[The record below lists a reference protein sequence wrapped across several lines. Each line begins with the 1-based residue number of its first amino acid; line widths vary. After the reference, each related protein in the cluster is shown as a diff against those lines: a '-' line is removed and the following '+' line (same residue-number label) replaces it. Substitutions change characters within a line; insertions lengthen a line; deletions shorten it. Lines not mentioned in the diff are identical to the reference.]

1 MSKKI
6 PRNKQSIVYPPILTN
21 NNQKNIQLRNRSK
34 KIFSHKKSNSFI
46 YMNNPNEINCI
57 KSEVLNSFDLNQINY
72 SKHINRN
79 NSYALELFDKHKI
92 IDKESL
98 KIKNQQLKTELNNV
112 KKKLE
117 NINIKNSLKDK
128 EISKQEYLIDK
139 VLNIDKQAY
148 KDCLSSLDNS
158 NPNNSNNMNNYNNSL
173 ISRIISQYQELQKE
187 NIEKEKEIKILK
199 KRVEN
204 SKKNELLI
212 ENSIL
217 VNQYNKYKN
226 IYQYLIDKNKSYEKK
241 LKKKNE
247 IENEILKKNLTIL
260 ELQEKLKTT
269 HAMNIKYENERLEL
283 MAKIKGYENANRNM
297 KLKIKSLNQDY
308 NDIRLAKKEIEDNYY
323 MAYNELNKFEY
334 NYNNINNISAFSNM
348 KTNNY
353 TSKIY
358 YSNNNIMNSSNDNDN
373 VNISNTFNT
382 YEDNHIINDKSTKNE
397 IIDKIDTNSPVKS
410 IKLVKISPDKNDNIN
425 LNDNIK
431 SNNKNKI
438 NQNSKINNI
447 NEVNEKIAN
456 DNNDTNNINTN
467 VSEEIVKA
475 NKKNKNK
482 NDNNINTIDEENVG
496 TNIESETNYKNNNN
510 NNINNTTNK
519 KQNNNSE
526 NFSIE
531 YNSENN
537 SIKNKSPK
545 KKVNN
550 INDNNVAN
558 KEKIKE
564 SFMDENYEISIT
576 KDELN
581 ENIDSENIRKYIIN
595 NNNDENPVK
604 EDLNNEKNNNKSADN
619 IINENIINEKIIDDN
634 DINENENENE
644 NKRSKENEENINDI
658 NNLNDNKINKEEK
671 LDNLNDKKD
680 NNNFDV
686 KLSTYLLIKNFEA
699 CEITKDK
706 CLSIIIKPFLK
717 EIENNKQIEKKTLIN
732 LFANKICESI
742 GVGTAKKEDYEQ
754 IGIILE
760 TLLTESKNDLS
771 NFIEN
776 FSRLFDGIKNYNESN
791 KQEDYIRQI
800 NIELSMHKDYFIN
813 SYDKKIIP
821 FSNFR
826 DLLNEKN
833 IQLENEIIEYLIY
846 RMKKDCCDLNKRN
859 DNKEFESISIFDLCY
874 ETLINLI
881 R

>member
-6 PRNKQSIVYPPILTN
+6 PRNKQSIIYPPILIN
-21 NNQKNIQLRNRSK
+21 NNQKNIQLRNKSK
-34 KIFSHKKSNSFI
+34 QIFSHKKSNSFT
-46 YMNNPNEINCI
+46 YMNNPNDINCT
-57 KSEVLNSFDLNQINY
+57 KSDVLNSFDLNQNNY

-79 NSYALELFDKHKI
+79 NSYALELFEKHKI

-112 KKKLE
+112 KKKLK

-128 EISKQEYLIDK
+128 EISKQEHLINK

-158 NPNNSNNMNNYNNSL
+158 NPNNSNNMNNYNNNL
-173 ISRIISQYQELQKE
+173 ISRIILQYQELQKE

-226 IYQYLIDKNKSYEKK
+226 IYQYLIDKNKSYAKK
-241 LKKKNE
+241 LKNKNE

-260 ELQEKLKTT
+260 QLQEKLKVT
-269 HAMNIKYENERLEL
+269 HAMNIRYENERYEL
-283 MAKIKGYENANRNM
+283 MAKIKEYENDNRNM

-323 MAYNELNKFEY
+323 IAYNELNKFEY
-334 NYNNINNISAFSNM
+334 NYNNINNISAFSNV

-353 TSKIY
+353 TSNIY
-358 YSNNNIMNSSNDNDN
+358 YSNNNIMNSSNDNDYA
-373 VNISNTFNT
+373 NISNTFNT

-397 IIDKIDTNSPVKS
+397 IIDKNDNSAVKS
-410 IKLVKISPDKNDNIN
+410 IKLVKISPSKT
-425 LNDNIK
+425 DNIK
-431 SNNKNKI
+431 NNNRNKI
-438 NQNSKINNI
+438 NQNSKIKNV
-447 NEVNEKIAN
+447 NEINEKIVS
-456 DNNDTNNINTN
+456 DNNANNNINTN
-467 VSEEIVKA
+467 VSEEIAKA
-475 NKKNKNK
+475 SKKNKNK

-510 NNINNTTNK
+510 YVNNTTNK

-545 KKVNN
+545 KRVDN
-550 INDNNVAN
+550 INNDLAN

-564 SFMDENYEISIT
+564 SFIDENYEISIT

-595 NNNDENPVK
+595 NNNDENTAK
-604 EDLNNEKNNNKSADN
+604 EDINNENINNKSINNIINEN

-644 NKRSKENEENINDI
+644 NKRSKENEENINNTND
-658 NNLNDNKINKEEK
+658 LNDNKINNEEK
-671 LDNLNDKKD
+671 IDNLNDKKD
-680 NNNFDV
+680 NNNYDV

-706 CLSIIIKPFLK
+706 SLSIIIKPFLK

-732 LFANKICESI
+732 LFTDKICESI
-742 GVGTAKKEDYEQ
+742 LVGKENKTDYEQ
-754 IGIILE
+754 IGIIVE

-776 FSRLFDGIKNYNESN
+776 FTRLFDGIKNYNESK

-833 IQLENEIIEYLIY
+833 IQLDNEIIEYLIY

-859 DNKEFESISIFDLCY
+859 NNKEFETISIFDLCY

>member
-21 NNQKNIQLRNRSK
+21 NNQKNIQLRNKSK
-34 KIFSHKKSNSFI
+34 QIFSHKKSNSFTYI
-46 YMNNPNEINCI
+46 NNPNEINCT
-57 KSEVLNSFDLNQINY
+57 KSEVLNSFDLIQNNY
-72 SKHINRN
+72 SKHFNRN
-79 NSYALELFDKHKI
+79 NSYALDLLDKHKI

-112 KKKLE
+112 KKKLK
-117 NINIKNSLKDK
+117 NINIKNLLKDK
-128 EISKQEYLIDK
+128 EISKQEHLINK

-226 IYQYLIDKNKSYEKK
+226 IYQYLIDKNKSYAKK
-241 LKKKNE
+241 LKNKNE

-260 ELQEKLKTT
+260 QLQEKLKVT
-269 HAMNIKYENERLEL
+269 HAMNIRYENERYEL
-283 MAKIKGYENANRNM
+283 MAKIKEYENANRNM

-323 MAYNELNKFEY
+323 IAYNELNKFEY
-334 NYNNINNISAFSNM
+334 NFNNINNISAFSNV

-353 TSKIY
+353 TSNIY
-358 YSNNNIMNSSNDNDN
+358 YSNNNIMNSSNDNDIA
-373 VNISNTFNT
+373 NISNTFNT
-382 YEDNHIINDKSTKNE
+382 YEDNHNINDKSTKNE
-397 IIDKIDTNSPVKS
+397 INDKIDTNSAVKS
-410 IKLVKISPDKNDNIN
+410 IKLVKISPNKNDNIK
-425 LNDNIK
+425 NI
-431 SNNKNKI
+431 NKNKI
-438 NQNSKINNI
+438 NHNSKIKNI
-447 NEVNEKIAN
+447 NEINEKIEN
-456 DNNDTNNINTN
+456 DNNNNNNINTN
-467 VSEEIVKA
+467 VSEEITKA
-475 NKKNKNK
+475 TKKNKNK

-510 NNINNTTNK
+510 YINNTTNK

-545 KKVNN
+545 KRLDN
-550 INDNNVAN
+550 INNNN
-558 KEKIKE
+558 LDSKEKIKE
-564 SFMDENYEISIT
+564 SFIDENYEISIT

-595 NNNDENPVK
+595 NNSDENPVK
-604 EDLNNEKNNNKSADN
+604 EDINNENINNNKSINN
-619 IINENIINEKIIDDN
+619 IMNENIINENIIDDN
-634 DINENENENE
+634 DINENDNE
-644 NKRSKENEENINDI
+644 NKRSKENEENINNI
-658 NNLNDNKINKEEK
+658 NDLNDNKINNEEK
-671 LDNLNDKKD
+671 IDNLNDKKD

-686 KLSTYLLIKNFEA
+686 KLSTYILIKNFEA

-732 LFANKICESI
+732 LFTNKICESI
-742 GVGTAKKEDYEQ
+742 LIGEEKKADYEQ
-754 IGIILE
+754 IGIIVE

-776 FSRLFDGIKNYNESN
+776 FTRLFDGIKNYNESK

-821 FSNFR
+821 FSTFR

-833 IQLENEIIEYLIY
+833 IQLDNEIIEYLIY
-846 RMKKDCCDLNKRN
+846 RMKKDCCDMNKRN
-859 DNKEFESISIFDLCY
+859 NNKEFESISIFDLCY

>member
-1 MSKKI
+1 MSIKI
-6 PRNKQSIVYPPILTN
+6 PRNKQTILYPPILTN
-21 NNQKNIQLRNRSK
+21 NNPKNIQLRYKSK
-34 KIFSHKKSNSFI
+34 QNFSHKRSNSFT
-46 YMNNPNEINCI
+46 YMNNPNDINCT
-57 KSEVLNSFDLNQINY
+57 KSEVLYSFDLNQNNFN
-72 SKHINRN
+72 KHISRN
-79 NSYALELFDKHKI
+79 NSYAQDLFSKHKI

-98 KIKNQQLKTELNNV
+98 KIKNQQLKTELNNI
-112 KKKLE
+112 KKKLK

-139 VLNIDKQAY
+139 ALNIDKQAY
-148 KDCLSSLDNS
+148 KDCLSSLGNS
-158 NPNNSNNMNNYNNSL
+158 NPNNSNNMNNYNTSL
-173 ISRIISQYQELQKE
+173 ISRIISQYQELQKK

-217 VNQYNKYKN
+217 INQYNKYKN
-226 IYQYLIDKNKSYEKK
+226 IYQYLLDKNKNYSKK
-241 LKKKNE
+241 LKNKNE

-260 ELQEKLKTT
+260 QLQEKLKVT
-269 HAMNIKYENERLEL
+269 HAMNIKYENEKEEL
-283 MAKIKGYENANRNM
+283 MAKIKEYENANRNM
-297 KLKIKSLNQDY
+297 KLKIKCLNQDY

-323 MAYNELNKFEY
+323 IVYNELNKCEY
-334 NYNNINNISAFSNM
+334 NYNNLNNISAFSNV

-353 TSKIY
+353 TSNIY

-382 YEDNHIINDKSTKNE
+382 YEDNHNINDKSTKNE
-397 IIDKIDTNSPVKS
+397 INDKIDTNSATKS
-410 IKLVKISPDKNDNIN
+410 IKLIKISPNKKDTIH
-425 LNDNIK
+425 LNDNK
-431 SNNKNKI
+431 KNKNKNKNEI
-438 NQNSKINNI
+438 NQHSKIKNI
-447 NEVNEKIAN
+447 SEINEKISN
-456 DNNDTNNINTN
+456 DNNAKDNINTN
-467 VSEEIVKA
+467 VSEEIIKA
-475 NKKNKNK
+475 SKKNKNK

-510 NNINNTTNK
+510 NCINNTTNK
-519 KQNNNSE
+519 KQINNSE

-545 KKVNN
+545 KILDN
-550 INDNNVAN
+550 INDNNISH

-564 SFMDENYEISIT
+564 SFIDENYEISIT

-595 NNNDENPVK
+595 NNNDENPAK
-604 EDLNNEKNNNKSADN
+604 EDTNNENINNKSN
-619 IINENIINEKIIDDN
+619 NNINENIISENIIGDN
-634 DINENENENE
+634 DINENEN
-644 NKRSKENEENINDI
+644 KTSKEIEENINNE
-658 NNLNDNKINKEEK
+658 NNLNDNNDNKINNEEK
-671 LDNLNDKKD
+671 IDNLNEKKD

-706 CLSIIIKPFLK
+706 CLSIIIRPFLK

-732 LFANKICESI
+732 LFTNKICESI
-742 GVGTAKKEDYEQ
+742 LIPTEKKKDFDQ
-754 IGIILE
+754 ISIIVE
-760 TLLTESKNDLS
+760 TLLSESKNDLS

-791 KQEDYIRQI
+791 KQEEYIRQI

-821 FSNFR
+821 FSIFR

-833 IQLENEIIEYLIY
+833 IQLDNEIIEYLIY

-859 DNKEFESISIFDLCY
+859 NNKEFESISIFDLCY

>member
-1 MSKKI
+1 
-6 PRNKQSIVYPPILTN
+6 
-21 NNQKNIQLRNRSK
+21 
-34 KIFSHKKSNSFI
+34 
-46 YMNNPNEINCI
+46 
-57 KSEVLNSFDLNQINY
+57 
-72 SKHINRN
+72 
-79 NSYALELFDKHKI
+79 
-92 IDKESL
+92 
-98 KIKNQQLKTELNNV
+98 
-112 KKKLE
+112 
-117 NINIKNSLKDK
+117 
-128 EISKQEYLIDK
+128 
-139 VLNIDKQAY
+139 
-148 KDCLSSLDNS
+148 
-158 NPNNSNNMNNYNNSL
+158 MNNYNNSL

-226 IYQYLIDKNKSYEKK
+226 IYQYLIDKNKSYAKK
-241 LKKKNE
+241 LKNKNE
-247 IENEILKKNLTIL
+247 IKNEIWKKNLTIL
-260 ELQEKLKTT
+260 KLQEKLKVT
-269 HAMNIKYENERLEL
+269 HAMNIRYENERYEL
-283 MAKIKGYENANRNM
+283 MAKIKEYENANRNM

-323 MAYNELNKFEY
+323 IAYNELNKFEY
-334 NYNNINNISAFSNM
+334 NYNNINNISAFSNV

-353 TSKIY
+353 TSNIY
-358 YSNNNIMNSSNDNDN
+358 YSNNNIMNSSNDNDIA
-373 VNISNTFNT
+373 NISNTFNT

-397 IIDKIDTNSPVKS
+397 INEKIDTNSAVKS
-410 IKLVKISPDKNDNIN
+410 IKLVKISPNKS
-425 LNDNIK
+425 DNIK
-431 SNNKNKI
+431 KSNENKI
-438 NQNSKINNI
+438 NQNSKIKNI
-447 NEVNEKIAN
+447 NEINEKIEN
-456 DNNDTNNINTN
+456 DNNANNNIKNINEINEKIENDNNANNNINTN
-467 VSEEIVKA
+467 VSEEITKA
-475 NKKNKNK
+475 TKKNKNK

-510 NNINNTTNK
+510 YISNTTNK

-537 SIKNKSPK
+537 TIKNKSPK
-545 KKVNN
+545 KKLDN
-550 INDNNVAN
+550 INDNNLDN

-564 SFMDENYEISIT
+564 SFIDENYEISIT

-595 NNNDENPVK
+595 NNSDENPVK
-604 EDLNNEKNNNKSADN
+604 EDINNENINNKSINNIMNEN
-619 IINENIINEKIIDDN
+619 IINENIINDN

-644 NKRSKENEENINDI
+644 TENENDNENKRNKENEENINDVDD
-658 NNLNDNKINKEEK
+658 LNDNKINNEEK
-671 LDNLNDKKD
+671 IDNLNDKKD

-686 KLSTYLLIKNFEA
+686 KLSTYILIKNFEA

-706 CLSIIIKPFLK
+706 CLSIIIRPFLK

-732 LFANKICESI
+732 LFTNKICESI
-742 GVGTAKKEDYEQ
+742 LVGEEKKADYEQ
-754 IGIILE
+754 IGIIVE

-776 FSRLFDGIKNYNESN
+776 FTRLFDGIKNYKEN
-791 KQEDYIRQI
+791 KNQEDYIRQI

-821 FSNFR
+821 FSTFR

-833 IQLENEIIEYLIY
+833 IQLDNEIIEYLIY
-846 RMKKDCCDLNKRN
+846 RMKKDCCDMNKRN
-859 DNKEFESISIFDLCY
+859 NNKEFESISIFDLCY

>member
-6 PRNKQSIVYPPILTN
+6 PRNKQSLVYPPILIN
-21 NNQKNIQLRNRSK
+21 NNQKNIKLRNKSK
-34 KIFSHKKSNSFI
+34 QNCSHKKSNSFTYI
-46 YMNNPNEINCI
+46 DNPNDINCT
-57 KSEVLNSFDLNQINY
+57 KNEVLNSFDLTQNNY
-72 SKHINRN
+72 IKHFNRN
-79 NSYALELFDKHKI
+79 NSYALDLFSKHKI

-112 KKKLE
+112 KKKLK
-117 NINIKNSLKDK
+117 NISINNSLKDK

-148 KDCLSSLDNS
+148 KDCLSSLANS
-158 NPNNSNNMNNYNNSL
+158 NPNISNNMNNYNNSL
-173 ISRIISQYQELQKE
+173 ISRIISQYQELHKE

-226 IYQYLIDKNKSYEKK
+226 IYQYLIDKNKNYAKK
-241 LKKKNE
+241 LKNKNE
-247 IENEILKKNLTIL
+247 IENEILKKNLIIL
-260 ELQEKLKTT
+260 QLQEKLKVT
-269 HAMNIKYENERLEL
+269 HAMNIKYENEKDEL
-283 MAKIKGYENANRNM
+283 MAKIKEYESANRNM
-297 KLKIKSLNQDY
+297 KLKIKRLNQDY

-323 MAYNELNKFEY
+323 IAYNELNKFEY
-334 NYNNINNISAFSNM
+334 NYNNINNISAFSNV

-353 TSKIY
+353 TSNIY
-358 YSNNNIMNSSNDNDN
+358 YSNNNIMNSSNANDN

-397 IIDKIDTNSPVKS
+397 VSDKNDTNSAIKS
-410 IKLVKISPDKNDNIN
+410 IKLIKVSPNKKDSIDF
-425 LNDNIK
+425 NDNIK
-431 SNNKNKI
+431 NNNKNEINHTPKI
-438 NQNSKINNI
+438 KNISEI
-447 NEVNEKIAN
+447 NEKNVN
-456 DNNDTNNINTN
+456 DNNDNNNNINTN
-467 VSEEIVKA
+467 VSEEITKA
-475 NKKNKNK
+475 TKKNRNK

-510 NNINNTTNK
+510 CINNTTNK
-519 KQNNNSE
+519 KLNNNSE

-537 SIKNKSPK
+537 SFKNKSPK
-545 KKVNN
+545 KRLDN
-550 INDNNVAN
+550 INDNNLAN

-564 SFMDENYEISIT
+564 SFMEENYEISIT

-595 NNNDENPVK
+595 NNSEENANK
-604 EDLNNEKNNNKSADN
+604 EDIKNENTDNQNNNIFNEN
-619 IINENIINEKIIDDN
+619 IINENIFDDN
-634 DINENENENE
+634 DINENENKKSN
-644 NKRSKENEENINDI
+644 ENEENINDI
-658 NNLNDNKINKEEK
+658 NNLNDNKINNEEK
-671 LDNLNDKKD
+671 IDNLNDKKD

-699 CEITKDK
+699 FEITKDK
-706 CLSIIIKPFLK
+706 CLTIIIKPFLK
-717 EIENNKQIEKKTLIN
+717 EIENNKQIEKKSLIN
-732 LFANKICESI
+732 LFTNKICESI
-742 GVGTAKKEDYEQ
+742 LVVEEKKEDYEQ
-754 IGIILE
+754 IRIIVE
-760 TLLTESKNDLS
+760 TLLAESKNDLS

-776 FSRLFDGIKNYNESN
+776 FLRLFDGIKNYNESK
-791 KQEDYIRQI
+791 KQEEYIRQI
-800 NIELSMHKDYFIN
+800 NIELSMYKDYFIN
-813 SYDKKIIP
+813 SFDKKIIP

-833 IQLENEIIEYLIY
+833 IQLDNEIIEYLIY
-846 RMKKDCCDLNKRN
+846 RMKKDCFDMNKRSN
-859 DNKEFESISIFDLCY
+859 NQEFESISIFDLCY